1 MAFVLLGL
9 LLLALKLAGLGF
21 VSHWSWWL
29 VLAPFALAAAW
40 WALADALGYTQRDAM
55 RRQDERVAKRRQTQ
69 LDAMRVRPGPGTR
82 GRDQPPPGD
91 R

>member
-9 LLLALKLAGLGF
+9 LLAALKLAGLGF
-21 VSHWSWWL
+21 VAHWSWWL
-29 VLAPFALAAAW
+29 VLAPFALAALW

-55 RRQDERVAKRRQTQ
+55 RRQDQRVAKRREAQ
-69 LDAMRVRPGPGTR
+69 LEAMGVRPR
-82 GRDQPPPGD
+82 GSRRDKDGG